1 MISSEDVRRVTFE
14 KAFQGYR
21 RDDVD
26 DYLKQVAQSMDELA
40 AQNDDLQKKLVV
52 LAQRIDQY
60 RAEEDTLR
68 TTMINAQRLG
78 ENVIREAKQKA
89 AEIIRT
95 ANIKAE
101 DREQRSRD
109 DVELAKQEIVTLKSE
124 AIAMDNVVVVGYGV
138 QKKASITGAITNISG
153 DALKVNSTVNTSTAL
168 AGTIAGINSRMS
180 DGRPGAT
187 TKISIRGMDSPLY
200 IIDGVQRT
208 EAQFNNIDANDI
220 ESVSILKDASAS
232 AIYGSRGA
240 NGVILVT
247 TKSAAKGQTNISVKH
262 QTVISQ
268 LSDPLDIWYDP
279 MLMAQVTNE
288 EEISKMINEGKAV
301 FYIGFDPTADSLHV
315 GHFMALCLMKRLQM
329 AGNKPIALIGGGTT
343 MIGDPS
349 GRTDMRK

>member
-124 AIAMDNVVVVGYGV
+124 ADSFKRSLIEMYRKHINLINKLPDYTPQPEDAPARPV
-138 QKKASITGAITNISG
+138 QPAAEPVQ
-153 DALKVNSTVNTSTAL
+153 APVQTA
-168 AGTIAGINSRMS
+168 APVEQPVMAAEPAYTPPAPQ
-180 DGRPGAT
+180 PGAEPAPAPVQET
-187 TKISIRGMDSPLY
+187 AYYEEPASQPAAEPLRPAAEKVDTVEFA
-200 IIDGVQRT
+200 IAPHPEEPEEPAPVHEMEAPAIDETRFQDVSGLYDEPEAKPVRRT
-208 EAQFNNIDANDI
+208 R
-220 ESVSILKDASAS
+220 KT
-232 AIYGSRGA
+232 G
-240 NGVILVT
+240 T
-247 TKSAAKGQTNISVKH
+247 AAKRTTRKKVSAEPQ
-262 QTVISQ
+262 
-268 LSDPLDIWYDP
+268 
-279 MLMAQVTNE
+279 E
-288 EEISKMINEGKAV
+288 ELNSPAFDNFEGV
-301 FYIGFDPTADSLHV
+301 DFDS
-315 GHFMALCLMKRLQM
+315 
-329 AGNKPIALIGGGTT
+329 
-343 MIGDPS
+343 
-349 GRTDMRK
+349 

>member
-124 AIAMDNVVVVGYGV
+124 ADSFKRSLIEMYRKHINLINKLPDYTPQPEDAPARPVQPAAEPVQAPVQTAAPVEQPVMAAEPAYTPPAPQPAAEPAPAPVQETAYYEEPASQPAAEPLRPAAEKVDTVEFAIAPHPEEQEEPAPVPEMEAPAIDETRFQDVSGLYDEPEAKPVRRTR
-138 QKKASITGAITNISG
+138 KTGT
-153 DALKVNSTVNTSTAL
+153 
-168 AGTIAGINSRMS
+168 
-180 DGRPGAT
+180 
-187 TKISIRGMDSPLY
+187 
-200 IIDGVQRT
+200 
-208 EAQFNNIDANDI
+208 
-220 ESVSILKDASAS
+220 
-232 AIYGSRGA
+232 
-240 NGVILVT
+240 
-247 TKSAAKGQTNISVKH
+247 AAKRTTRKKVSAEPQ
-262 QTVISQ
+262 
-268 LSDPLDIWYDP
+268 
-279 MLMAQVTNE
+279 E
-288 EEISKMINEGKAV
+288 ELNSPAFDNFEGV
-301 FYIGFDPTADSLHV
+301 DFDS
-315 GHFMALCLMKRLQM
+315 
-329 AGNKPIALIGGGTT
+329 
-343 MIGDPS
+343 
-349 GRTDMRK
+349 

>member
-124 AIAMDNVVVVGYGV
+124 ADSFKRSLIEMYRKHINLINKLPDYTPQPEDAPARPVQPAAEPVQAPVQTAAPVEQPVMAAEPAYTPPAPQPAAEPAPAPVQETAYYEEPASQPAAEPLRPATEKVDTVEFAIAPHPEEPEEPAPVPEMEAPAIDETRFQDVSGLYDEPEAKPVRRTR
-138 QKKASITGAITNISG
+138 KTGT
-153 DALKVNSTVNTSTAL
+153 
-168 AGTIAGINSRMS
+168 
-180 DGRPGAT
+180 
-187 TKISIRGMDSPLY
+187 
-200 IIDGVQRT
+200 
-208 EAQFNNIDANDI
+208 
-220 ESVSILKDASAS
+220 
-232 AIYGSRGA
+232 
-240 NGVILVT
+240 
-247 TKSAAKGQTNISVKH
+247 AAKRTTRKKVSAEPQ
-262 QTVISQ
+262 
-268 LSDPLDIWYDP
+268 
-279 MLMAQVTNE
+279 E
-288 EEISKMINEGKAV
+288 ELNSPAFDNFEGV
-301 FYIGFDPTADSLHV
+301 DFDS
-315 GHFMALCLMKRLQM
+315 
-329 AGNKPIALIGGGTT
+329 
-343 MIGDPS
+343 
-349 GRTDMRK
+349 

>member
-124 AIAMDNVVVVGYGV
+124 ADSFKRSLIEMYRKHINLINKLPDYTPQPEDAPARPVQPAAEPVQAPVQTAAPVEQPVMAAEPAYTPPAPQPAAEPAPAPVQETAYYEEPAPQPAAEPLRPAAEKVDTVEFAIAPHPEEPEEPAPVPEMEAPAIDETRFQDVSGLYDEPEAKPVRRTR
-138 QKKASITGAITNISG
+138 KTGT
-153 DALKVNSTVNTSTAL
+153 
-168 AGTIAGINSRMS
+168 
-180 DGRPGAT
+180 
-187 TKISIRGMDSPLY
+187 
-200 IIDGVQRT
+200 
-208 EAQFNNIDANDI
+208 
-220 ESVSILKDASAS
+220 
-232 AIYGSRGA
+232 
-240 NGVILVT
+240 
-247 TKSAAKGQTNISVKH
+247 AAKRTTRKKVSAEPQ
-262 QTVISQ
+262 
-268 LSDPLDIWYDP
+268 
-279 MLMAQVTNE
+279 E
-288 EEISKMINEGKAV
+288 ELNSPAFDNFEGV
-301 FYIGFDPTADSLHV
+301 DFDS
-315 GHFMALCLMKRLQM
+315 
-329 AGNKPIALIGGGTT
+329 
-343 MIGDPS
+343 
-349 GRTDMRK
+349 

>member
-124 AIAMDNVVVVGYGV
+124 ADSFKRSLIEMYRKHINLINKMPDYTPQPEDAPARPVQPAAEPVQAPVQTAAPVEQPVMAAEPAYTPPAPQPAAEPAPAPVQETAYYEEPASQPAAEPLRPAAEKVDTVEFAIAPHPEEPEEPAPVPEMEAPAIDETRFQDVSGLYDEPEAKPVRRTR
-138 QKKASITGAITNISG
+138 KTGT
-153 DALKVNSTVNTSTAL
+153 
-168 AGTIAGINSRMS
+168 
-180 DGRPGAT
+180 
-187 TKISIRGMDSPLY
+187 
-200 IIDGVQRT
+200 
-208 EAQFNNIDANDI
+208 
-220 ESVSILKDASAS
+220 
-232 AIYGSRGA
+232 
-240 NGVILVT
+240 
-247 TKSAAKGQTNISVKH
+247 AAKRTTRKKVSAEPQ
-262 QTVISQ
+262 
-268 LSDPLDIWYDP
+268 
-279 MLMAQVTNE
+279 E
-288 EEISKMINEGKAV
+288 ELNSPAFDNFEGV
-301 FYIGFDPTADSLHV
+301 DFDS
-315 GHFMALCLMKRLQM
+315 
-329 AGNKPIALIGGGTT
+329 
-343 MIGDPS
+343 
-349 GRTDMRK
+349 

>member
-68 TTMINAQRLG
+68 TTRINAQRLG

-124 AIAMDNVVVVGYGV
+124 ADSFKRSLIEMYRKHINLINKLPDYTPQPEDAPARPVQPAAEPVQAPVQTAAPVEQPVMAAEPAYTPPAPQPAAEPAPAPVQETAYYEEPASQPAAEQLRPAAEKVDTVEFAIAPHPEEPEEPAPVPEMEAPAIDETRFQDVSGLYDEPEAKPVRRTR
-138 QKKASITGAITNISG
+138 KTGT
-153 DALKVNSTVNTSTAL
+153 
-168 AGTIAGINSRMS
+168 
-180 DGRPGAT
+180 
-187 TKISIRGMDSPLY
+187 
-200 IIDGVQRT
+200 
-208 EAQFNNIDANDI
+208 
-220 ESVSILKDASAS
+220 
-232 AIYGSRGA
+232 
-240 NGVILVT
+240 
-247 TKSAAKGQTNISVKH
+247 AAKRTTRKKVSAEPQ
-262 QTVISQ
+262 
-268 LSDPLDIWYDP
+268 
-279 MLMAQVTNE
+279 E
-288 EEISKMINEGKAV
+288 ELNSPAFDNFEGV
-301 FYIGFDPTADSLHV
+301 DFDS
-315 GHFMALCLMKRLQM
+315 
-329 AGNKPIALIGGGTT
+329 
-343 MIGDPS
+343 
-349 GRTDMRK
+349 

>member
-124 AIAMDNVVVVGYGV
+124 ADSFKRSLIEMYRKHINLINKLPDYTPQPEDAPVRPVQPAAEPVQAPIQTAAPVEQPAMAAEPVYTPPVPQPAAEPAPAPVQETAYYEEPAPQPAAEPLRPAAEKVDTVEFAIAPHPEEPEEPDPVPEMAAPAIEETRFQDVSGLYDEPETKPVRRTR
-138 QKKASITGAITNISG
+138 KTGT
-153 DALKVNSTVNTSTAL
+153 
-168 AGTIAGINSRMS
+168 
-180 DGRPGAT
+180 
-187 TKISIRGMDSPLY
+187 
-200 IIDGVQRT
+200 
-208 EAQFNNIDANDI
+208 
-220 ESVSILKDASAS
+220 
-232 AIYGSRGA
+232 
-240 NGVILVT
+240 
-247 TKSAAKGQTNISVKH
+247 AAKRTTRKKVSAEPQ
-262 QTVISQ
+262 
-268 LSDPLDIWYDP
+268 
-279 MLMAQVTNE
+279 E
-288 EEISKMINEGKAV
+288 ELNSPAFDNFEGV
-301 FYIGFDPTADSLHV
+301 DFDS
-315 GHFMALCLMKRLQM
+315 
-329 AGNKPIALIGGGTT
+329 
-343 MIGDPS
+343 
-349 GRTDMRK
+349 

>member
-124 AIAMDNVVVVGYGV
+124 ADSFKRSLIEMYRKHINLINKLPDYTPQPEDAPARPVQPAAEPVQTPIQTATPVEQPVMAAEPAYTPPAPQPAAEPAPAPVQETAYYEEPASQPAAEPLRPAAEKVDTVEFAIAPHPEEPEEPAPVPEMEAPAIDETRFQDVSGLYDEPEAKPVRRTR
-138 QKKASITGAITNISG
+138 KTGT
-153 DALKVNSTVNTSTAL
+153 
-168 AGTIAGINSRMS
+168 
-180 DGRPGAT
+180 
-187 TKISIRGMDSPLY
+187 
-200 IIDGVQRT
+200 
-208 EAQFNNIDANDI
+208 
-220 ESVSILKDASAS
+220 
-232 AIYGSRGA
+232 
-240 NGVILVT
+240 
-247 TKSAAKGQTNISVKH
+247 AAKRTTRKKVSAEPQ
-262 QTVISQ
+262 
-268 LSDPLDIWYDP
+268 
-279 MLMAQVTNE
+279 E
-288 EEISKMINEGKAV
+288 ELNSPAFDNFEGV
-301 FYIGFDPTADSLHV
+301 DFDS
-315 GHFMALCLMKRLQM
+315 
-329 AGNKPIALIGGGTT
+329 
-343 MIGDPS
+343 
-349 GRTDMRK
+349 

>member
-124 AIAMDNVVVVGYGV
+124 ADSFKRSLIEMYRKHINLINKLPDYTPQPEDVPARPVQPAAEPVQAPVQTAAPVEQPAMAAEPVYTPPATQPAAEPAPAPAQETAYYEEPAPQPAAEPLRPAAEKVDTVEFAIAPHPEEPEEPDPVPEMAAPAIEETRFQDVSGLYDEPETKPVRRTR
-138 QKKASITGAITNISG
+138 KTGT
-153 DALKVNSTVNTSTAL
+153 
-168 AGTIAGINSRMS
+168 
-180 DGRPGAT
+180 
-187 TKISIRGMDSPLY
+187 
-200 IIDGVQRT
+200 
-208 EAQFNNIDANDI
+208 
-220 ESVSILKDASAS
+220 
-232 AIYGSRGA
+232 
-240 NGVILVT
+240 
-247 TKSAAKGQTNISVKH
+247 AAKRTTRKKVSAEPQ
-262 QTVISQ
+262 
-268 LSDPLDIWYDP
+268 
-279 MLMAQVTNE
+279 E
-288 EEISKMINEGKAV
+288 ELNSPAFDNFEGV
-301 FYIGFDPTADSLHV
+301 DFDS
-315 GHFMALCLMKRLQM
+315 
-329 AGNKPIALIGGGTT
+329 
-343 MIGDPS
+343 
-349 GRTDMRK
+349 

>member
-124 AIAMDNVVVVGYGV
+124 ADSFKRSLIEMYRKHINLINKLPDYTPQPEDAPARPVQPAAEPVQAPIQTAASVEQPVMAAEPAYTPPAPQPAAEPAPAPVQETAYYEEPASQPAAEPLRPAAEKVDTVEFAIAPHPEEPEEPAPVPEMEAPAIDETRFQDVSGLYDEPEAKPVRRTR
-138 QKKASITGAITNISG
+138 KTGT
-153 DALKVNSTVNTSTAL
+153 
-168 AGTIAGINSRMS
+168 
-180 DGRPGAT
+180 
-187 TKISIRGMDSPLY
+187 
-200 IIDGVQRT
+200 
-208 EAQFNNIDANDI
+208 
-220 ESVSILKDASAS
+220 
-232 AIYGSRGA
+232 
-240 NGVILVT
+240 
-247 TKSAAKGQTNISVKH
+247 AAKRTTRKKVSAEPQ
-262 QTVISQ
+262 
-268 LSDPLDIWYDP
+268 
-279 MLMAQVTNE
+279 E
-288 EEISKMINEGKAV
+288 ELNSPAFDNFEGV
-301 FYIGFDPTADSLHV
+301 DFDS
-315 GHFMALCLMKRLQM
+315 
-329 AGNKPIALIGGGTT
+329 
-343 MIGDPS
+343 
-349 GRTDMRK
+349 

>member
-124 AIAMDNVVVVGYGV
+124 ADSFKRSLIEMYRKHINLINKLPDYTPQPEDVPARPVQPAAEPVQAPVQTAAPVEQPAMAAEPVYTPPATQPAAEPAPAPAQETAYYEEPAPQPAAEPLRPAAEKVDTVEFAIAPHPEEPEEPDPVPEMAAPAIEETRFQDVSGLYDEPEAKPVRRTR
-138 QKKASITGAITNISG
+138 KTGT
-153 DALKVNSTVNTSTAL
+153 
-168 AGTIAGINSRMS
+168 
-180 DGRPGAT
+180 
-187 TKISIRGMDSPLY
+187 
-200 IIDGVQRT
+200 
-208 EAQFNNIDANDI
+208 
-220 ESVSILKDASAS
+220 
-232 AIYGSRGA
+232 
-240 NGVILVT
+240 
-247 TKSAAKGQTNISVKH
+247 AAKRTTRKKVSAEPQ
-262 QTVISQ
+262 
-268 LSDPLDIWYDP
+268 
-279 MLMAQVTNE
+279 E
-288 EEISKMINEGKAV
+288 ELNSPAFDNFEGV
-301 FYIGFDPTADSLHV
+301 DFDS
-315 GHFMALCLMKRLQM
+315 
-329 AGNKPIALIGGGTT
+329 
-343 MIGDPS
+343 
-349 GRTDMRK
+349 

>member
-124 AIAMDNVVVVGYGV
+124 ADSFKRSLIEMYRKHINLINKLPDYTPQPEDAPVRPVQPAAEPVQAPIQTAAPVEQPAMAAEPVYTPPATQPAAEPAPAPVQDTAYYEEPAPQPAAEPLRPAAEKVDTVEFAIAPHPEEPEEPDPVPEMAAPAIEETRFQDVSGLYDEPETKPVRRTRKTGTVAKRTTRKKVSAEPQEELNSPAFDNFEGV
-138 QKKASITGAITNISG
+138 
-153 DALKVNSTVNTSTAL
+153 DF
-168 AGTIAGINSRMS
+168 
-180 DGRPGAT
+180 
-187 TKISIRGMDSPLY
+187 DS
-200 IIDGVQRT
+200 
-208 EAQFNNIDANDI
+208 
-220 ESVSILKDASAS
+220 
-232 AIYGSRGA
+232 
-240 NGVILVT
+240 
-247 TKSAAKGQTNISVKH
+247 
-262 QTVISQ
+262 
-268 LSDPLDIWYDP
+268 
-279 MLMAQVTNE
+279 
-288 EEISKMINEGKAV
+288 
-301 FYIGFDPTADSLHV
+301 
-315 GHFMALCLMKRLQM
+315 
-329 AGNKPIALIGGGTT
+329 
-343 MIGDPS
+343 
-349 GRTDMRK
+349 

>member
-124 AIAMDNVVVVGYGV
+124 ADSFKRSLIEMYRKHINLINKLPDYTPQPEDAPARPVQPAAEPVQAPVQTAAPIEQPVMAAEPAYTPPVPQPAAEPAPAPVQETAYYEEPASQPAAEPLRPAAEKVDTVEFAIAPHPEEPEEPAPVPEMEAPAIDETRFQDVSGLYDEPEAKPVRRTR
-138 QKKASITGAITNISG
+138 KTGT
-153 DALKVNSTVNTSTAL
+153 
-168 AGTIAGINSRMS
+168 
-180 DGRPGAT
+180 
-187 TKISIRGMDSPLY
+187 
-200 IIDGVQRT
+200 
-208 EAQFNNIDANDI
+208 
-220 ESVSILKDASAS
+220 
-232 AIYGSRGA
+232 
-240 NGVILVT
+240 
-247 TKSAAKGQTNISVKH
+247 AAKRTTRKKVSAEPQ
-262 QTVISQ
+262 
-268 LSDPLDIWYDP
+268 
-279 MLMAQVTNE
+279 E
-288 EEISKMINEGKAV
+288 ELNSPAFDNFEGV
-301 FYIGFDPTADSLHV
+301 DFDS
-315 GHFMALCLMKRLQM
+315 
-329 AGNKPIALIGGGTT
+329 
-343 MIGDPS
+343 
-349 GRTDMRK
+349 